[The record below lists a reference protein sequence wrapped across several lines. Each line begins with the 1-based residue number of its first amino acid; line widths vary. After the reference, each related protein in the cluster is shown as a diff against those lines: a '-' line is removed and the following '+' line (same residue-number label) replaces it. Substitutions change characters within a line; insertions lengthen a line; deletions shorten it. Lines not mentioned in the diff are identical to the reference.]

1 MYVQLA
7 AAASPPP
14 GTPAPLSGGEAAII
28 GLLVLGLVAI
38 PFLWSVVG
46 HVDTMAHEGAHAAL
60 AAILGI
66 ELIEVIIKPN
76 RNGET
81 RFHPVSFGLRVL
93 LVAFVGYLGPSLF
106 GLGAAKLISTGHV
119 IAVLWVAIVLLV
131 VLFLFLIRGSFGL
144 ITVPV
149 AVLLLVL
156 VMRYAHTGLEE
167 IVVYVLTWLLL
178 LAGVR
183 TAFAH
188 GAKAD
193 DAKALRSHTF
203 LPRHLW
209 SLLWIVG
216 TIAALCVGG
225 KWLVLG

>member
-1 MYVQLA
+1 MA
-7 AAASPPP
+7 
-14 GTPAPLSGGEAAII
+14 
-28 GLLVLGLVAI
+28 LVAI
-38 PFLWSVVG
+38 PVLWSVFG
-46 HVDTMAHEGAHAAL
+46 HVDTMAHEGAHALL

-66 ELIEVIIKPN
+66 ELIEVVIK
-76 RNGET
+76 RNQDGAT
-81 RFHPVSFGLRVL
+81 RFHPVGWGLRILV
-93 LVAFVGYLGPSLF
+93 VAFVGYLGPSLF

-131 VLFLFLIRGSFGL
+131 ALFLFLIRGSFGL
-144 ITVPV
+144 VTVPV

-188 GAKAD
+188 GAKAQ
-193 DAKALRSHTF
+193 DAVRLRQAFF

-209 SLLWIVG
+209 SLLWIMG
-216 TIAALCVGG
+216 TVAALCVGG